1 VLTVASYEIVTRL
14 TARDHSALADCQR
27 GRRAGHERLHKYMLE
42 LGRADYI
49 SDETRAVI
57 ESEWPEV
64 VHKLP
69 PKDTPR

>member
-1 VLTVASYEIVTRL
+1 MLASYWNC
-14 TARDHSALADCQR
+14 LA
-27 GRRAGHERLHKYMLE
+27 GRERLHKYMLE